1 MPSRSS
7 ASTRVLVF
15 ADIPRSTS
23 DPQMETQVA
32 EELLASAS
40 EDQKYG
46 LMKMSHA
53 AGSTDSSDVELH
65 KFIRRVRSKNAGVTS
80 SDPHDADCLWPSLR
94 HWSLAVSSSAGSD
107 VATFATE
114 TLSRAMRDPY
124 HGML

>member
-7 ASTRVLVF
+7 HTRVLVF
-15 ADIPRSTS
+15 ADVAPSIS
-23 DPQMETQVA
+23 DPQTQTQVA

-65 KFIRRVRSKNAGVTS
+65 KYIRRVRSENAGVTS
-80 SDPHDADCLWPSLR
+80 SDPHVSDCLWPTLR
-94 HWSLAVSSSAGSD
+94 HWSLAASSSAGSD

-124 HGML
+124 HGMM